1 MGYYDFDNRFSCE
14 VSVRK
19 ISKQK
24 DGKDAVLKKYYKLYL
39 FHVRG
44 LKESTIRH
52 YFNSIRTASRF
63 LLEKNLI
70 RRDIY
75 EIGDLQFLYHLRDI
89 LYADPEFIELDRRGN
104 RMYSAGLNN
113 YCHFAE
119 GSGFLDA
126 TEAVTYLDVPVDTRS
141 GVVREKTQWQ
151 RSNILR
157 VQALAAADYSCEV
170 NPIHKSFIARKN
182 DKPYMEGHHLIP
194 LQNQKQFEYSL
205 DVYANIVCLC
215 PVCHRM
221 LHYGRKQDVEP
232 ILERFWIERYKRF
245 EHSGLS
251 VTEGQF
257 MDLALKERI

>member
-1 MGYYDFDNRFSCE
+1 MRE
-14 VSVRK
+14 
-19 ISKQK
+19 ISRPK
-24 DGKDAVLKKYYKLYL
+24 DGKDNVLKEYYKLYL
-39 FHVRG
+39 LHVRG

-70 RRDIY
+70 QHNIY
-75 EIGDLQFLYHLRDI
+75 EISDLQCLYRLRDI

-119 GSGFLDA
+119 GSGFLNA
-126 TEAVTYLDVPVDTRS
+126 TAVTCLDVPVEPRPS
-141 GVVREKTQWQ
+141 VVRENMQWQ

-157 VQALAAADYSCEV
+157 VQALAAAKYACEV
-170 NPIHKSFIARKN
+170 DSVHKSFVARKN

-194 LQNQKQFEYSL
+194 LLNQGRFEYSL

-232 ILERFWIERYKRF
+232 ILERFWIERCKRF
-245 EHSGLS
+245 KHSGLS
-251 VTEGQF
+251 LTEGQF
-257 MDLALKERI
+257 MDLALKNRI